1 MRKNWKILKILK
13 VKYQLQYKSDFCGI
27 LNNSPNK
34 NNIKDN
40 IFLFERVHPRFIFW
54 GIWDCQPIPLE
65 HLELNKYSSDIFCPK
80 KKKKD
85 DIKTITTNKN
95 GDILSFHAIYKY
107 F

>member
-40 IFLFERVHPRFIFW
+40 IFYLKEYTHDSYFEAF
-54 GIWDCQPIPLE
+54 GIANLYP
-65 HLELNKYSSDIFCPK
+65 
-80 KKKKD
+80 
-85 DIKTITTNKN
+85 
-95 GDILSFHAIYKY
+95 
-107 F
+107 